1 MNEQIGGLGWGRM
14 GRRGLARGAAR
25 LGMATATAMAF
36 QTSVGVAPEGQ
47 VAAQPDTATDPGEV
61 ALDKLAIME
70 LAARFETTFD
80 AGDGGGHLATWVDDL
95 SFESPFG
102 SYQGKD
108 AYRAWVEAFNRVAM
122 AGGGTR
128 HLVTNFEIDLAG
140 DTATMTC
147 YLTILSATTPPII
160 GATAVFTDDRLR
172 KVDGEWKFAHRTLE
186 VDQDLSGAAT
196 PTEATPTAGAAKN
209 TG

>member
-1 MNEQIGGLGWGRM
+1 
-14 GRRGLARGAAR
+14 
-25 LGMATATAMAF
+25 
-36 QTSVGVAPEGQ
+36 
-47 VAAQPDTATDPGEV
+47 
-61 ALDKLAIME
+61 ME

-80 AGDGGGHLATWVDDL
+80 AGDVGGHLATWVDDL

-147 YLTILSATTPPII
+147 YLTILSAGHAADYRSHRGLHRRPPAQ
-160 GATAVFTDDRLR
+160 GRRRMEVRPPHVGGRPGPVGGGHPGRSD
-172 KVDGEWKFAHRTLE
+172 AH
-186 VDQDLSGAAT
+186 G
-196 PTEATPTAGAAKN
+196 GAAKN